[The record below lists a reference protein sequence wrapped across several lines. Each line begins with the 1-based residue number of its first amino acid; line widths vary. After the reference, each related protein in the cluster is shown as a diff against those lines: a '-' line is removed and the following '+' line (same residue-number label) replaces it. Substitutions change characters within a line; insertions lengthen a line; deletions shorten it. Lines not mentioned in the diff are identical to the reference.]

1 MAEIIDMPKLS
12 DTMTVGTLVKWNVK
26 EGDTL
31 AFGDI
36 LCEVETDKATME
48 VQNTIPGV
56 LLRTYAAAGAQLP
69 VGAPIAAIG
78 KKGESAPEPGA
89 KKAPAA
95 KADAPAKAE
104 KPKAAAGVP
113 AIPEST
119 GVTCAPSALP
129 ASGDRVAASP
139 YAKRMAAK
147 AGVNVA
153 ALSGTGPGGR
163 VVANDVLA
171 AASAAP
177 AAPAGP
183 VNVSVAP
190 PADGKGIQPDADV
203 AVSNMRQTIARR
215 LLESKVTVPHFY
227 LETEVDAAPLLAL
240 RETLN
245 KRLAE
250 AAGKDAK
257 DALKLSVNDFILKAS
272 AEALRR
278 VPAVNASWAGTSI
291 RTHGAVHL
299 AFGVA
304 LEDGLVTPVVRDA
317 QAKSLREVALDAK
330 ALIAKAR
337 SKKLTPAEMSGST
350 FTVTNL
356 GMYGVTGFFGI
367 INVPNAAILSVGA
380 TVAKPVVDAQ
390 GRIVVGQRMVI
401 GLSGDHRVV
410 DGANGA
416 QFLQALRQLLEE
428 PALMML

>member
-1 MAEIIDMPKLS
+1 MADIIDMPKLS

-56 LLRTYAAAGAQLP
+56 LLKIYAPGGAQLP
-69 VGAPIAAIG
+69 VGSPICAIG
-78 KKGESAPEPGA
+78 KKGEAAPEPGA
-89 KKAPAA
+89 KAAPAA
-95 KADAPAKAE
+95 KAEAPAPAKAA
-104 KPKAAAGVP
+104 KAAAVP
-113 AIPEST
+113 SIPEST
-119 GVTCAPSALP
+119 GVSCAPQALP
-129 ASGDRVAASP
+129 AVSGDRVAASP
-139 YAKRMAAK
+139 YAKRMAEK
-147 AGVNVA
+147 AGVNLG
-153 ALSGTGPGGR
+153 ALRGTGPGGR
-163 VVANDVLA
+163 VVGNDVIA
-171 AASAAP
+171 AASAP
-177 AAPAGP
+177 AAPTGP
-183 VNVSVAP
+183 VNVAVAA

-203 AVSNMRQTIARR
+203 PVSNMRQTIARR

-317 QAKSLREVALDAK
+317 QAKSLRDVALEAK

-337 SKKLTPAEMSGST
+337 AKKLTPAEMSGST
-350 FTVTNL
+350 YTVTNL

-390 GRIVVGQRMVI
+390 GRIMVGQRMVI

-410 DGANGA
+410 DGAAGA
-416 QFLQALRQLLEE
+416 QFLQALRQMLEE